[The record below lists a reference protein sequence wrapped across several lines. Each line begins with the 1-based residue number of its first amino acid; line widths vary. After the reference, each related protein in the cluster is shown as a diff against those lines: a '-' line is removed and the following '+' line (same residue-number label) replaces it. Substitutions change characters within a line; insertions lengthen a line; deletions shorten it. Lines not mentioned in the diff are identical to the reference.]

1 MRWIRK
7 IGAMTI
13 ILPLVWEWT
22 PDADNGTNGLAVG
35 MNGESIIYDICSEA
49 VSEDSVKRVPFSGL
63 EYYGEL
69 PFEPK
74 CHFFFDM
81 SEHAL
86 ILDNDI
92 IVCIDGS
99 YSGWRYYKTAVYPS
113 VHPIDKSGAIEI
125 LREMHM
131 GRTHGRSALERMM
144 EFGMDPGLF
153 PGAYNALYE
162 FRSEILR
169 ITDMMEKGS
178 EPKLNFYVNINSIYM
193 AFYNVRPDDLQA
205 CLKSVGTFKLM
216 NYDKLKDNE
225 KFERRE

>member
-1 MRWIRK
+1 
-7 IGAMTI
+7 MTI
-13 ILPLVWEWT
+13 ILPMVFEWT
-22 PDADNGTNGLAVG
+22 PDADNGSNGLAVG

-49 VSEDSVKRVPFSGL
+49 APEDSVKRGPFSGI

-69 PFEPK
+69 PFKPK

-92 IVCIDGS
+92 IVCIDRS

-113 VHPIDKSGAIEI
+113 VHPIDIPDAIEI
-125 LREMHM
+125 LRDLHM
-131 GRTHGRSALERMM
+131 DRTHGRSAFEGMM
-144 EFGMDPGLF
+144 ESGMDPRLF

-169 ITDMMEKGS
+169 ITDMMEKCS
-178 EPKLNFYVNINSIYM
+178 DPRLNFYVNFNSVRM
-193 AFYNVRPDDLQA
+193 NFYNVRPDDLQA
-205 CLKSVGTFKLM
+205 CLKSIGTFKLM
-216 NYDKLKDNE
+216 NYDKLKDYE
-225 KFERRE
+225 KFERSE